1 MRDGVARARIQSP
14 HTAALCIV
22 TLGQGAQ
29 IDVRSITS
37 ADFDDAAD
45 LTDVRVARYVAKS
58 ATKSA
63 ESAGVE
69 LPPTVCRACSGTGR
83 TLVRVA
89 GHDDALL
96 PCCPAAPAPGSAAPS
111 IWTSG
116 T

>member
-45 LTDVRVARYVAKS
+45 LTDVRVAWYI
-58 ATKSA
+58 A